1 MEFRPFPCQRAP
13 PPPFSLL
20 QNPLNFFLL
29 TVYKTIPRW
38 IESKCVIPV
47 VPVIMITLPTSLWPR
62 NHNVISRDLK
72 PATLRFYE
80 GRSTFIRFL
89 TGTEPILFQFFFLPS
104 RFYINNLVITKRLE
118 SSRKRCSIRIFFFFS
133 HRKQTFP
140 FHLQISKAVRR
151 KIEKFARKPSR
162 EKLFFFFFFESKVK
176 GKKSTRGVAASRENA

>member
-13 PPPFSLL
+13 LPPFSLL

-80 GRSTFIRFL
+80 GRSTFIRFFNWNR
-89 TGTEPILFQFFFLPS
+89 TNSFSIFFSSFSILYQQS
-104 RFYINNLVITKRLE
+104 GDYKE
-118 SSRKRCSIRIFFFFS
+118 IRIESKKVFDTYLFFFFS
-133 HRKQTFP
+133 SKTNFSLSSAN
-140 FHLQISKAVRR
+140 LQSCSSKNR
-151 KIEKFARKPSR
+151 KICEKAKSR
-162 EKLFFFFFFESKVK
+162 EAFFFFLFRIESQ
-176 GKKSTRGVAASRENA
+176 R

>member
-1 MEFRPFPCQRAP
+1 MEFRPFPCQRVP
-13 PPPFSLL
+13 LPPFSLL

-118 SSRKRCSIRIFFFFS
+118 SSRKRCSIRIFFFFLVEN
-133 HRKQTFP
+133 KLFP
-140 FHLQISKAVRR
+140 FICKS
-151 KIEKFARKPSR
+151 P
-162 EKLFFFFFFESKVK
+162 KLFVEK
-176 GKKSTRGVAASRENA
+176 

>member
-1 MEFRPFPCQRAP
+1 MEFRPFPCQRVP
-13 PPPFSLL
+13 LPPFSLL

-80 GRSTFIRFL
+80 GRSTFIRFFNWNR
-89 TGTEPILFQFFFLPS
+89 TNSFSIFFSSFSILYQQS
-104 RFYINNLVITKRLE
+104 GDYKE
-118 SSRKRCSIRIFFFFS
+118 IRIESKKVFDTYLFFFS
-133 HRKQTFP
+133 RRKQTFP

-151 KIEKFARKPSR
+151 KIEKFARKPSG
-162 EKLFFFFFFESKVK
+162 EKLFFFSLFRIESQ
-176 GKKSTRGVAASRENA
+176 R

>member
-80 GRSTFIRFL
+80 GRSTFIRFFNWNR
-89 TGTEPILFQFFFLPS
+89 TNSFSIFFSSFSILYQQS
-104 RFYINNLVITKRLE
+104 GDYKE
-118 SSRKRCSIRIFFFFS
+118 IRIE
-133 HRKQTFP
+133 
-140 FHLQISKAVRR
+140 SKKV
-151 KIEKFARKPSR
+151 FDTY
-162 EKLFFFFFFESKVK
+162 LFFFFLVENKLFPFIC
-176 GKKSTRGVAASRENA
+176 KSPKLFVEK

>member
-13 PPPFSLL
+13 LPPFSLL

-118 SSRKRCSIRIFFFFS
+118 SSRKRCSIRIFFFFFS
-133 HRKQTFP
+133 SKTNFSLSSAN
-140 FHLQISKAVRR
+140 LQSCSSKNR
-151 KIEKFARKPSR
+151 KICEKAKPR
-162 EKLFFFFFFESKVK
+162 EAFFFSLFRIESQ
-176 GKKSTRGVAASRENA
+176 R

>member
-1 MEFRPFPCQRAP
+1 MP
-13 PPPFSLL
+13 PPPPPSSFLSLL

-118 SSRKRCSIRIFFFFS
+118 SSRKRCSIRIFFFFFS
-133 HRKQTFP
+133 SKTNFSLSSAN
-140 FHLQISKAVRR
+140 LQSCSSKNR
-151 KIEKFARKPSR
+151 KICEKAKRR
-162 EKLFFFFFFESKVK
+162 EAFFFLSFSNRKSKVK
-176 GKKSTRGVAASRENA
+176 NQRVE

>member
-1 MEFRPFPCQRAP
+1 MEFRPFPCQRVP
-13 PPPFSLL
+13 LPPFSLL

-151 KIEKFARKPSR
+151 KIKKNLR
-162 EKLFFFFFFESKVK
+162 ESQAERSFFFFSLSNRKSKVK
-176 GKKSTRGVAASRENA
+176 NQRVE